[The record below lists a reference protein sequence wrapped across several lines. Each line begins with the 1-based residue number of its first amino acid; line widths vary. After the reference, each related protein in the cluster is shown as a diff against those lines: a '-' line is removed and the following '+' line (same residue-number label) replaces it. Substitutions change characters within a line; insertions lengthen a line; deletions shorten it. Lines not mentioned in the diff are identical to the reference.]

1 MDQLLVIADFW
12 VLLFFNTFF
21 FNTWVSDIAFQ
32 NVLAANSDFDWF
44 TLFPGIISQ
53 NLSRNI
59 AFQKYLCCQI
69 WLWLISIWTGIV
81 CKNLADTFQWTSN
94 QTMSWFDRNFV
105 INWFQISWLC
115 YKKDIAIS
123 KYITF
128 NLSVYP
134 LISSTKRS
142 TSARVRARQWPE
154 VSDFVAH
161 FARCKNT
168 LPCEN
173 SKSFLKRKK
182 VALGHCLIRAYMQQH
197 TRKCTFT

>member
-1 MDQLLVIADFW
+1 MSLLQTLILIDLHFFQVLFPRIWAET
-12 VLLFFNTFF
+12 LLFKNIFAAK
-21 FNTWVSDIAFQ
+21 SDC
-32 NVLAANSDFDWF
+32 DWF
-44 TLFPGIISQ
+44 QFEQVLFA
-53 NLSRNI
+53 R
-59 AFQKYLCCQI
+59 I
-69 WLWLISIWTGIV
+69 WQTPFNEPPTKPCHGLIEI
-81 CKNLADTFQWTSN
+81 
-94 QTMSWFDRNFV
+94 FV
-105 INWFQISWLC
+105 INWFQISWLY